1 MTLSPELQARLERQ
15 IERRDEY
22 RYEGADVNDK
32 TFVGVIAP
40 SAVGK
45 STVITEIL
53 RQCAERG
60 IDAAEVGSITTRER
74 RPDGS
79 DPANYRTATEGIT
92 HEGLIHQIERGELIN
107 WSYFAT
113 GDLYATDAAS
123 YPAKYNFLPLQPDSL
138 EMLKKA
144 GFRVLV
150 AVYLTAP
157 TEEWKERLTER
168 RGDPKFRGRVVEAI
182 SSLEFAKAHL
192 DTLSIINNPSV
203 MTEGEIRPVEAAQK
217 ILDISLGREAAPND
231 PEAIRN
237 IDDMLAYARNL
248 KEETDGTTA

>member
-1 MTLSPELQARLERQ
+1 MTLSPELSARLDSLLKT
-15 IERRDEY
+15 RDDY
-22 RYEGADVNDK
+22 RYEGVAVSDK
-32 TFVGVIAP
+32 TFVGLIAP

-60 IDAAEVGSITTRER
+60 IDAAEVGSITTRAR
-74 RPDGS
+74 RMDGDPD
-79 DPANYRTATEGIT
+79 NYRTASEGIT
-92 HEGLIHQIERGELIN
+92 HEGLIHQIERGKLIN

-113 GDLYATDAAS
+113 GDLYATDPTS

-144 GFRVLV
+144 GFHALV

-157 TEEWKERLTER
+157 LEEWRERLTER
-168 RGDPKFRGRVVEAI
+168 RDDPKFRGRIVEAI
-182 SSLEFAKAHL
+182 SSLEFAKNHL
-192 DTLSIINNPSV
+192 DTLYVISNPSV
-203 MTEGEIRPVEAAQK
+203 TVDGEARPAETAKA
-217 ILDISLGREAAPND
+217 ILDITLGHTPAND

-248 KEETDGTTA
+248 KEELDGTAA